1 MKNTEIEHK
10 YLVSSVAYRTMATA
24 VHTIK
29 QGYLCTD
36 PDCTI
41 RIRQKDDKAYITVKS
56 KPADNLSR
64 FEWEKEISLDDAQNL
79 FPLCKTAMIEK
90 ERYIVPWQ
98 ELTIEIDEFHGEN
111 EGLILAEIELQ
122 TPNQII
128 PPLPDFIGQDVSHDA
143 RYYNSNLI
151 NNPYKNW

>member
-56 KPADNLSR
+56 KPNDNLSR

-98 ELTIEIDEFHGEN
+98 GLTIEIDEFHGEN

-122 TPNQII
+122 TPDQII
-128 PPLPDFIGQDVSHDA
+128 PSLPDFIGQDVSHDA